1 MASLKLVQLVKRYGD
16 SLAVDHLSL
25 EVHDGEFLTLLG
37 PSGCGKT
44 TVLRAIAGL
53 VEIDGGEIYFDQR
66 RMNDVPPHRRSTALV
81 FQSYALFPHMT
92 IRENIA
98 FGLEM
103 RKVPRAQQRQR
114 VDEVMALVG
123 LERLGERR
131 PGTLSGGQ
139 QQRVALA
146 RAVVTQPDILL
157 FDEPLSNLD
166 AKLRERLRVEIR
178 ELQRRLGITSIYV
191 THDQLEAMVISDR
204 IVVMNQGRIEQVG
217 DPVSIYQ
224 RPVSSFTADFIGQA
238 TILPA
243 TLVSATP
250 QETVLETPVGKLV
263 SSNRATAANGAVNIS
278 WRPEDVQ
285 PVAPGQAN
293 RLSGKVV
300 RSLYL
305 GYCTQVYFDVNGT
318 LLVAQ
323 MPPTS
328 QWQAGD
334 AVQFGLAPDK
344 IQILRPAAA

>member
-1 MASLKLVQLVKRYGD
+1 MASLKLVNLVKQYGD

-53 VEIDGGEIYFDQR
+53 VEIDGGEIFFDQR
-66 RMNDVPPHRRSTALV
+66 RMNDIPPHRRSTALV
-81 FQSYALFPHMT
+81 FQSYALFPHLT

-103 RKVPRAQQRQR
+103 RKVPRAVQQQR
-114 VDEVMALVG
+114 VDEVMAMVG
-123 LERLGERR
+123 LEGLSERR

-204 IVVMNQGRIEQVG
+204 IVVMNQGRIEQIG

-243 TLVSATP
+243 TLLSATAH
-250 QETVLETPVGKLV
+250 ETVLETPVGRLV
-263 SSNRATAANGAVNIS
+263 SSNRPAAAQGAVTIS
-278 WRPEDVQ
+278 WRPEDVL
-285 PVAPGQAN
+285 PFAPGQPN
-293 RLSGKVV
+293 RLSATVV

-305 GYCTQVYFDVNGT
+305 GNFTQVYFDVNGT

-323 MPPTS
+323 MPAAS
-328 QWQAGD
+328 QWQTGD
-334 AVQFGLAPDK
+334 AVALGLAPDK
-344 IQILRPAAA
+344 IQILREAAG